1 MVKARPFQKGF
12 IFMCTFFVIQLLAIP
27 SLADVKDVKVVA
39 SIYNPFVFYEKDKLS
54 GFDIDLLDMICRTN
68 NLKCSIEIVSF
79 QEVLNALKEGR
90 ADIGMGAIYVTDER
104 KKFINF
110 TSPYLKT
117 GLVYVFR
124 SDAEFTDD
132 LSGKKVGV
140 KKLATGEM
148 KARELSKGFKG
159 LQIFSF
165 NSTEESLDALIEG
178 KVDIVLNDYVN
189 TTMLMH
195 EKYLGKIKI
204 KEGFLKLPE
213 LLTHDSIAIAV
224 NKNRP
229 ELRNIFE
236 KTLKEIK
243 GSGIMDRMLEKWP
256 QIHSISD
263 YRRFIFY
270 SLFGLISLI
279 LLSAVISR
287 YLRQRQLYKITKANE
302 ERFRSVLENAPNPAI
317 IASASGKI
325 LFLNRRFRELTGYET
340 EDVNTVER
348 LNSYIIEDK
357 LDLKELIRAHKA
369 ISEARD
375 SRIRCS
381 DGKVRL
387 WNIQCSPIGRWDNE
401 VAYIIVA
408 RDVTEHR
415 ELEKQLL
422 QAQKME
428 VIGRFT
434 GGIAHDFNN
443 YLTAIIGFSQ
453 LVSMKLK
460 DNPELRQHID
470 TVIESAEKAAG
481 LTRQLLAFSR
491 RQVMRPEVINLNE
504 IILDVSKLIKR
515 IIGEDIELKLDL
527 YPSLWNVKAD
537 PGQIEQVIMN
547 LVSNARDAM
556 PDGGILTIRT
566 SNTFLDDEYARTHI
580 SVTPGEYVMLSV
592 EDTGTGMTEDVKA
605 HIFEPF
611 FTTKELGKGT
621 GLGLATVY
629 GIVKQSGGNIW
640 VYSEPGS
647 GSIFKIYLPK
657 TEEQAVKKTV
667 SSFHPESIRSGKEE
681 ILIVEDNKEVKSF
694 IKNVLK
700 ELGYTLYEAEDGIK
714 ALEILKERKGKV
726 DLIITD
732 LIMPNMRG
740 DRLAEEVRRLYPGI
754 KILFMSGYAENIITE
769 KGIVKEGIKFLEKP
783 LTAQQLS
790 LRVREALSS

>member
-1 MVKARPFQKGF
+1 MRRVGLPFKRCILLYLFTAVIIPALSFSAQKE
-12 IFMCTFFVIQLLAIP
+12 VR
-27 SLADVKDVKVVA
+27 VVA
-39 SIYNPFVFYEKDKLS
+39 SLYKPFVFYENERIV
-54 GFDIDLLDMICRTN
+54 GFDIDLLEMICRTN
-68 NLKCSIEIVSF
+68 GLRCSVQIVSF
-79 QEVLNALKEGR
+79 QEVFNALKEGR
-90 ADIGMGAIYVTDER
+90 ADIGVGAIYVTEER
-104 KKFINF
+104 KRFINF
-110 TSPYLKT
+110 TSPYLRT
-117 GLVYVFR
+117 GLVYVYR
-124 SDAEFTDD
+124 ADSEITED
-132 LSGKKVGV
+132 LSNKSIGV
-140 KKLATGEM
+140 KKLATGEI
-148 KARELSKGFKG
+148 KARELAQRFKG
-159 LQIFSF
+159 LQVVSF
-165 NSTEESLDALIEG
+165 ASTEESINALIDG
-178 KVDIVLNDYVN
+178 RVDVVINDYIN
-189 TTMLMH
+189 TMMLMH
-195 EKYLGKIKI
+195 EKYIGKIKI
-204 KEGFLKLPE
+204 KQGLFSTPE
-213 LLTHDSIAIAV
+213 LITRDSIAIAV
-224 NKNRP
+224 NMERQD
-229 ELRNIFE
+229 LWNIFNR
-236 KTLKEIK
+236 TLKEIK
-243 GSGIMDRMLEKWP
+243 DSGIMDRMLERWP
-256 QIHSISD
+256 HIRGVSD
-263 YRRFIFY
+263 YRRFIVY
-270 SLFGLISLI
+270 GLAGLMLLISLVI
-279 LLSAVISR
+279 TLSW
-287 YLRQRQLYKITKANE
+287 YLRQKELYKLTKENE
-302 ERFRSVLENAPNPAI
+302 ERFRSVIENAPNPVI
-317 IASASGKI
+317 IASGSGKI
-325 LFLNRRFRELTGYET
+325 IFLNRRFREITGYDMEKIKEAGDLNRYF
-340 EDVNTVER
+340 EDGVE
-348 LNSYIIEDK
+348 
-357 LDLKELIRAHKA
+357 LKELAFSDEKVLEIKECKIRCLDGK
-369 ISEARD
+369 
-375 SRIRCS
+375 SRIWDLQLGS
-381 DGKVRL
+381 IGK
-387 WNIQCSPIGRWDNE
+387 WGNE
-401 VAYIIVA
+401 RAFIIVG
-408 RDVTEHR
+408 RDVTEQR
-415 ELEKQLL
+415 ELEEQLR

-491 RQVMRPEVINLNE
+491 RQVMRPGVINLNE
-504 IILDVSKLIKR
+504 IILDMAKLIKR
-515 IIGEDIELKLDL
+515 IIREDIELKLDL

-667 SSFHPESIRSGKEE
+667 SSFHPESIPSGKEE
-681 ILIVEDNKEVKSF
+681 ILIVEDNKEVRSF

-783 LTAQQLS
+783 LTARQLS
-790 LRVREALSS
+790 LRVRESLSS